1 MNNKQPTIFEGK
13 KPHFVKDINECVEK
27 NHNEKR
33 KPIFFLWVF
42 SCFSC
47 GVRKERRKAPL
58 KSMSI
63 SIAKDKTRENRR
75 AKKKEDSNKRQN
87 PYSHGNLVE
96 EQKKEQ
102 KKETPKKKPRFQET
116 SIFLKAQS
124 PLHPNH
130 SDPNPNN
137 EPQPALLKPRP
148 FTFRVRC
155 FALSG

>member
-75 AKKKEDSNKRQN
+75 AKKKKTRTSVRTRIHMETSWKNKKRNKRKKHLKR
-87 PYSHGNLVE
+87 SLVF
-96 EQKKEQ
+96 
-102 KKETPKKKPRFQET
+102 KKP
-116 SIFLKAQS
+116 
-124 PLHPNH
+124 
-130 SDPNPNN
+130 
-137 EPQPALLKPRP
+137 P
-148 FTFRVRC
+148 FF
-155 FALSG
+155 

>member
-1 MNNKQPTIFEGK
+1 LGVFLFLLWCK
-13 KPHFVKDINECVEK
+13 
-27 NHNEKR
+27 KR
-33 KPIFFLWVF
+33 KKKSPAKVHVYKH
-42 SCFSC
+42 SK
-47 GVRKERRKAPL
+47 RQDEREQ
-58 KSMSI
+58 KSQ
-63 SIAKDKTRENRR
+63 
-75 AKKKEDSNKRQN
+75 KKEDSNKRQN